1 MNTSAQS
8 APCNDKATSV
18 KTFVDTMVGIG
29 QSWAAFGLKVGKT
42 ALITSAE
49 TLGKTAETLESL
61 AVAIEKKAAAA
72 AAEPAPTVE
81 AAAAEPAAAPADES
95 PEAEPVATA

>member
-72 AAEPAPTVE
+72 EPAPTVE